1 MATNGQAPPHTGCA
15 VRPDKAPPNSSLVQ
29 PQVLHCS
36 LEEEEKTSNSKMT
49 WWNCPHCGQRTR
61 QQRLFTGAKLYWLM
75 GLKPCCRPPPMAPP
89 GTMTSGSPMSSG
101 SDPSA
106 SASATPSQNLT
117 INLGPGV
124 PPLIVS
130 DHHGSVN
137 TQVPGAAFA
146 GTLPGVAQPP
156 SPYTQQAPDNR
167 CHLQQRNHQ
176 ANDQKYEQLVVQMA
190 SLQMT
195 TEEVK
200 QELDRQAE
208 EHRTFMEMTTNTLT
222 AIRQDI
228 QTTRAELHQFAQY
241 VVQHPTTTSGQRT
254 PAQQV

>member
-36 LEEEEKTSNSKMT
+36 QEEEEKTSNSKMT
-49 WWNCPHCGQRTR
+49 WWNCTHCGQRTR
-61 QQRLFTGAKLYWLM
+61 QQRLFQGAKLYWLM
-75 GLKPCCRPPPMAPP
+75 GPKPCSRPAPATP
-89 GTMTSGSPMSSG
+89 QNQPTSGWPTNSG

-124 PPLIVS
+124 PPLVVN
-130 DHHGSVN
+130 DHQGTVIG
-137 TQVPGAAFA
+137 QVPGGAFA
-146 GTLPGVAQPP
+146 GTLPGVTRPH
-156 SPYTQQAPDNR
+156 SPYMQQAPDSK
-167 CHLQQRNHQ
+167 CQLQKNHQ
-176 ANDQKYEQLVVQMA
+176 GTDQKYEQLVVQTA
-190 SLQMT
+190 SLSVA
-195 TEEVK
+195 TEEMK

-208 EHRTFMEMTTNTLT
+208 ENRTFMEMTTNTLT

-228 QTTRAELHQFAQY
+228 QTTRAELHQLAQY
-241 VVQHPTTTSGQRT
+241 VVQHPTTPRCQGSPG
-254 PAQQV
+254 QQV